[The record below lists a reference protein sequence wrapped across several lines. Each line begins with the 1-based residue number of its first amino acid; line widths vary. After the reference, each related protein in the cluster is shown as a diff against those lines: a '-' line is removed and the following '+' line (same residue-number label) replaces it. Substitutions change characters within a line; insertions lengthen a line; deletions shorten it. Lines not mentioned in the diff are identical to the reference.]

1 MAEVWFTSDLHVG
14 HPLVASIR
22 GFDSTWAHD
31 DLLARKWDRKVQPE
45 DDVWVLGDAIMGNKA
60 EGLRWF
66 RSRPGRKH
74 LVLGNHDRAH
84 PMHNNAHAHI
94 DLYRE
99 AFDTVQTMARV
110 SVADG
115 EEKVNLSH
123 FPYEGDRDEERF
135 WEWRLRETKRTILH
149 GHTHLPQRVSRTRRG
164 TLQVHVGVDAWDL
177 RPVRRSDIADLIHR
191 ES

>member
-1 MAEVWFTSDLHVG
+1 MTDVWFTSDLHIG

-22 GFDSTWAHD
+22 GFDHVGDHNDT
-31 DLLARKWDRKVQPE
+31 LASRWDRVVQTE
-45 DDVWVLGDAIMGNKA
+45 DDVWVLGDAIMGDKA
-60 EGLRWF
+60 GGLWWF
-66 RSRPGRKH
+66 RSRPGTKH

-99 AFDTVQTMARV
+99 AFTTVQTMARV
-110 SVADG
+110 SIADG

-123 FPYEGDRDEERF
+123 FPYEGDRNEERF
-135 WEWRLRETKRTILH
+135 WEWRLRETQRTLLH
-149 GHTHLPQRVSRTRRG
+149 GHTHLPDRFSRTKRG

-177 RPVRRSDIADLIHR
+177 RPVRRFDVWSLVQ
-191 ES
+191 SLS